1 MAAQDRPKTAIVHFA
16 APPVVGGVEA
26 VMAAHARAFIQA
38 GYPVDV
44 IAGRGSPSALP
55 EGAGFHCI
63 PEMDTQHPE
72 IERISA
78 ELEQGRVPQAF
89 EPVTLRLVE
98 SLGAALEGYPV
109 VFFHNVFTKHFN
121 LPLTAAVW
129 RLIDAG
135 APWKPVAWCH
145 DLSWTSAHS
154 RPQLHDGPPW
164 DLLRRY
170 DPRVAYV
177 TISQERQRDLAGMLG
192 IPAEQIRV
200 VYNGVDPQA
209 LYGLSGDG
217 LRIVAEFGLLESDLV
232 LLMPVRVTQAKN
244 IELACRVAAALKQ
257 WDIRV
262 RIVVT
267 GPPDPHDPASL
278 DYYRSLIA
286 LRERLGVQDELRFVY
301 ELDGGLKIDLETV
314 AELYHAADVAFIP
327 SHREGFGMPVLE
339 AGLLGLPVFSTA
351 IPASAELGGDAV
363 HIFNADDD
371 PGTVAGQIAEW
382 AGGDLLHRMKRRVR
396 QGFTWQAIF
405 AKQILPLIQ
414 NANPT

>member
-1 MAAQDRPKTAIVHFA
+1 
-16 APPVVGGVEA
+16 
-26 VMAAHARAFIQA
+26 MAAHARAFIQA

-44 IAGRGSPSALP
+44 IAGQGSPAALP
-55 EGAGFHCI
+55 QGAGFHCI
-63 PEMDTQHPE
+63 PEMDTQHPQ

-78 ELEQGRVPQAF
+78 ALADGRVPPDF
-89 EPVTLRLVE
+89 EPLTQRLVQ
-98 SLGAALEGYPV
+98 SLGAVLEGYPV
-109 VFFHNVFTKHFN
+109 VIFHNVFTKHFN

-135 APWKPVAWCH
+135 APWKSVAWCH

-154 RPQLHDGPPW
+154 RPQLHDGLPW

-170 DPRVAYV
+170 DPRVTYV
-177 TISQERQRDLAGMLG
+177 TISQERQRDLAGMLE
-192 IPAEQIRV
+192 ISRDEVRV
-200 VYNGVDPQA
+200 IYNGVDPQA

-217 LRIVAEFGLLESDLV
+217 LRIVEEFGLLESDLV

-244 IELACRVAAALKQ
+244 IELACRVSAELKQ
-257 WDIRV
+257 RGIRV

-278 DYYRSLIA
+278 DYYRSLLG
-286 LRERLGVQDELRFVY
+286 LREQLSVQNELRFVY
-301 ELDGGLKIDLETV
+301 ELDGGLKIGLETV
-314 AELYHAADVAFIP
+314 AAVYHTADLAFIP

-339 AGLLGLPVFSTA
+339 AGLVGLPVFSTA

-363 HIFNADDD
+363 HLFKADDD
-371 PGTVAGQIAEW
+371 PAAVTGQIAEW
-382 AGGDLLHRMKRRVR
+382 AGADPLHRMKRRVR

-405 AKQILPLIQ
+405 AQQILPLI
-414 NANPT
+414 NESSHA